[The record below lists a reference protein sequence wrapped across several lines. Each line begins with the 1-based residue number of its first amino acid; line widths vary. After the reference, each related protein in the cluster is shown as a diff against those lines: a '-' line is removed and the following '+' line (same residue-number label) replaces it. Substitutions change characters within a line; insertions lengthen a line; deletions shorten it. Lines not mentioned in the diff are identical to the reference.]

1 MAKVITDP
9 IADLLTRIRNAMKA
23 RHDVTNMPYSKVK
36 AEILKVMKDRGFIES
51 FETVKTGKFNE
62 LQVVLK
68 EIKYLTLKRV
78 SKPGQR
84 IYVQVREIKK
94 VNGGMGVAILSTP
107 KGVMSADDAMK
118 QKLGGEYLCQIY

>member
-23 RHDVTNMPYSKVK
+23 RHDVTNMPYSKIK
-36 AEILKVMKDRGFIES
+36 SEILKVMKERGFIEGY
-51 FETVKTGKFNE
+51 EKVKNGKFNE

-68 EIKYLTLKRV
+68 ETKYLTFKRM

-118 QKLGGEYLCQIY
+118 QKLGGELLCQIY

>member
-23 RHDVTNMPYSKVK
+23 RHDVTNMPYSKIK
-36 AEILKVMKDRGFIES
+36 SEILKVMKERGFIEGY
-51 FETVKTGKFNE
+51 EKVKNGKFNE

-68 EIKYLTLKRV
+68 ETKYLTFKRM

-107 KGVMSADDAMK
+107 KGVMSADDAVK
-118 QKLGGEYLCQIY
+118 QKLGGELLCQIY